1 MLRSCFGL
9 YFIFSKIGLISVERP
24 RNVGELGWGGGGSNK
39 LEPGSLCPM
48 TVRCIDLTGLA
59 ENLSDGFRGEAGDTT
74 PPTQNMGPLVSFLG
88 HPPIY
93 PVVLSQDYYCKPVH
107 YYYSKPVDYYYYS
120 KPCKLLLFQTCK

>member
-24 RNVGELGWGGGGSNK
+24 RKVGELGGGGGGSNK

-59 ENLSDGFRGEAGDTT
+59 ENLSDGFRGEAGDTD
-74 PPTQNMGPLVSFLG
+74 PPTQNMGPLVFLG

-107 YYYSKPVDYYYYS
+107 YYYSKPVDYFYYF
-120 KPCKLLLFQTCK
+120 KPVNESLK